1 MFIAHR
7 WPGNVRELINALQR
21 MIVTPEHA
29 LRPPG
34 GGGSSP
40 PPEAAPDANAGTLLP
55 LRIARREASDVFER
69 RYLENILQ
77 RTDGNVSRAAAI
89 AEVSRQMVQ
98 KLMRKHGVA

>member
-1 MFIAHR
+1 MSS
-7 WPGNVRELINALQR
+7 
-21 MIVTPEHA
+21 
-29 LRPPG
+29 
-34 GGGSSP
+34 GSSRS
-40 PPEAAPDANAGTLLP
+40 AACCPQPVCRSPRAPITP

-69 RYLENILQ
+69 RYLELILE